1 MPAAVVSAAV
11 VAAEADEVKR
21 RDAEAVGPLRAAG
34 GARHAAAAD
43 CAAADSTRRVATGA
57 WTGLAW
63 SGGHTS
69 QHPGTAQNVQCT
81 SVVVRVLYD
90 LSTVRCARKKYLDL
104 TPLRRKTKKGSFDM
118 RSLGLGYVLC
128 ERECTDGDPP
138 APRRRRPPAP
148 RP

>member
-1 MPAAVVSAAV
+1 MPAAVVAAAM

-21 RDAEAVGPLRAAG
+21 RDVEAVGPLRAAG

-63 SGGHTS
+63 TGGHTS

-90 LSTVRCARKKYLDL
+90 LSTVRCARKKYLRPDSAA
-104 TPLRRKTKKGSFDM
+104 PKDKKF
-118 RSLGLGYVLC
+118 LYHVLYVLC
-128 ERECTDGDPP
+128 ERECTVRRPRGRRAP
-138 APRRRRPPAP
+138 APRAA
-148 RP
+148 